1 MNCVIYGF
9 TSRLDRVAT
18 IAASKEIYYMYGR
31 LIMATTT
38 LASCAGT
45 GKLTEESLISF
56 TKPKVAVMLL
66 CVCALDA
73 VYMLSLYK
81 AFTLIS
87 PVYVAAIKRGGGVL
101 LGSLIGALGF
111 GEPMR
116 GRGIPILAMTTSVVL
131 LCIK

>member
-1 MNCVIYGF
+1 MKYISITKCSYVWC
-9 TSRLDRVAT
+9 SVL
-18 IAASKEIYYMYGR
+18 
-31 LIMATTT
+31 
-38 LASCAGT
+38 
-45 GKLTEESLISF
+45 LTEMLYSPLFSILGATGVLILYLEYS
-56 TKPKVAVMLL
+56 TKQVAVMLL

-73 VYMLSLYK
+73 LYMLSLYK